1 MDREPIGTG
10 ILGEPITSVGML
22 LSGAADSA
30 KEELYDFI
38 LGDPALYALL
48 QKHGATRND
57 LTNIY
62 HGLLAAGAGQWVRGH
77 WVSASALC
85 YGFTLEF
92 VLSRFREGEAAH
104 KNPSLPRNGEQRHI
118 PAAAQSVYAAIMIA
132 SPKYIMVTS
141 GWILKKC
148 ITNIRGSTANPSA
161 QFIPKYIIQNAWPRL
176 NSPRQNFL

>member
-1 MDREPIGTG
+1 MGLWKFFRASQRRGKELRRVSG
-10 ILGEPITSVGML
+10 ILGEPISSVEML

-30 KEELYDFI
+30 KEELYDLI

-77 WVSASALC
+77 WVAASALC

-104 KNPSLPRNGEQRHI
+104 KNPREIWEPIAFEVVEYFAKGKVGRV
-118 PAAAQSVYAAIMIA
+118 QS
-132 SPKYIMVTS
+132 S
-141 GWILKKC
+141 
-148 ITNIRGSTANPSA
+148 
-161 QFIPKYIIQNAWPRL
+161 
-176 NSPRQNFL
+176 